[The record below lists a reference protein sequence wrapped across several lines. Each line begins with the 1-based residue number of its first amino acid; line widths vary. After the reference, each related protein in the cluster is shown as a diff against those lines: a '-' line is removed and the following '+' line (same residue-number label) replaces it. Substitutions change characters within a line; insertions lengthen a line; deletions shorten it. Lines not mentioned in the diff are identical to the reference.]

1 MNFTDLRI
9 LRTQEQFQ
17 NALLEL
23 LETKQLKEISVKEIC
38 DKAGVCQAHH

>member
-23 LETKQLKEISVKEIC
+23 LETKQLKEISVK
-38 DKAGVCQAHH
+38 GTSFPVCRP